1 MVASFSDNFLAMYA
15 TLDKM
20 YSVLYI
26 CYMLINRLKI
36 LRAER
41 DLTQQQ
47 VAEAIGVIRQ
57 TVIAIEQ
64 NKYQPSVVL
73 ALKLGRYF
81 KVPVEEIF
89 QLSI

>member
-1 MVASFSDNFLAMYA
+1 
-15 TLDKM
+15 
-20 YSVLYI
+20 
-26 CYMLINRLKI
+26 MLTNRLKT

-47 VAEAIGVIRQ
+47 LAEGIGVIRQ

-73 ALKLGRYF
+73 ALRLAAF
-81 KVPVEEIF
+81 FETPVETIF
-89 QLSI
+89 QLSEST